1 MVTTVYRETL
11 TKENLT
17 IDYYIANLWF
27 DESGSNRQIKT
38 YKCNAIATPPNTTL
52 CNMHAYPIGRPNISI
67 VS

>member
-11 TKENLT
+11 TKGNLT

-38 YKCNAIATPPNTTL
+38 YKCNAIAIRPRILLYAT
-52 CNMHAYPIGRPNISI
+52 CMHIR
-67 VS
+67 